1 MVFSN
6 ERVRGTATK
15 GSDPIDL
22 WPLGNAV
29 VELSQKASSTE
40 FVERKLHLKRTGHF
54 VYENEQQERER
65 ERGELYPPRSMCF
78 CRSSIDQCA
87 VEGVSRCR

>member
-6 ERVRGTATK
+6 ERVRGTATR

-65 ERGELYPPRSMCF
+65 EGESFTRRDRCAFVAPPLISV
-78 CRSSIDQCA
+78 QLK
-87 VEGVSRCR
+87 E

>member
-6 ERVRGTATK
+6 ERVRGTATR

-29 VELSQKASSTE
+29 VELSPTE
-40 FVERKLHLKRTGHF
+40 FVEWKLHLKRTGHF

-78 CRSSIDQCA
+78 CRSSIDQSA